1 MSSEKIKDGGP
12 AFPTPNDGFDGMTYG
27 MSLRDWFA
35 GAYSFGIDG
44 ISQTWAEKIMG
55 EKCPDWS
62 LDDGLACVR
71 WWAEAEARV
80 RYLHADAMLK
90 AREAQ
95 S

>member
-1 MSSEKIKDGGP
+1 MSAEKIKDGGP

-35 GAYSFGIDG
+35 GQALSGFIARCATDED
-44 ISQTWAEKIMG
+44 WARLPLVLYEM
-55 EKCPDWS
+55 
-62 LDDGLACVR
+62 
-71 WWAEAEARV
+71 
-80 RYLHADAMLK
+80 ADAMLK